1 MLSAFGMFA
10 LKVRADRAA
19 ASLSQI
25 RLATTKID
33 ETHHQ
38 CPCVFGSY
46 LFRTKG
52 PEGSRD
58 AASGPNGLSNGSGV
72 RW

>member
-10 LKVRADRAA
+10 LKMRADRAA
-19 ASLSQI
+19 SPSQI

-46 LFRTKG
+46 LFWTKG
-52 PEGSRD
+52 PEGERD

-72 RW
+72 PW